1 MNPEVP
7 QWFLSN
13 LQLQQ
18 IEDETEFVQFG
29 QTETLEYDNLKLG
42 EVQLSAWT
50 DNLLEKPDGLR
61 KYASTKI
68 QISQKKQMTVRQTYG
83 LLDYFSDIGG
93 LIEFLAFVSATAL
106 SPFWK
111 FTY

>member
-1 MNPEVP
+1 MNPEIP
-7 QWFLSN
+7 QWFYSN
-13 LQLQQ
+13 LQLQEV
-18 IEDETEFVQFG
+18 EDETEFVQFG
-29 QTETLEYDNLKLG
+29 QTENLEHNHLKLG

-61 KYASTKI
+61 KYASTNI
-68 QISQKKQMTVRQTYG
+68 QINLMKQMTVRSTYG

-93 LIEFLAFVSATAL
+93 LVEFLSYVVAAIFT
-106 SPFWK
+106 PFWN